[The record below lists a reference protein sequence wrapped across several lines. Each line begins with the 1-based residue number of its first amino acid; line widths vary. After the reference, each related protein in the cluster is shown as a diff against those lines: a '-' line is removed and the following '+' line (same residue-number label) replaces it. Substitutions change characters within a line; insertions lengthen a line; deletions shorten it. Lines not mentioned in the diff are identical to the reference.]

1 MSIPHPFGV
10 EPWCYLPGFNV
21 TCRNENDDSHGS
33 SSPKL
38 FLGDGTVEVLEISIA
53 NATVR
58 INASLA
64 YFPGTDKD
72 NFLGPKP
79 IITTDAPWS
88 GALGKGGKAG
98 VYTLGWR
105 SNRLFAIGCNVQV
118 LLDDDDLEG
127 AGAPPNNSSKTLS
140 TCATFCD
147 WDEHEQSCSLPA
159 VLDWRINHTTCHGN
173 GSSAACR
180 SSNSFCEY
188 MHYRIDQGHICS
200 CAQGYQ
206 GNPYLPNGC
215 KDVNE
220 CEDPNT
226 YQFYGVCNN
235 TKGGYHCECPTGFV
249 GNASLPSGCKDVD
262 ECAHPELHSCYGVCI
277 NMPGTFHCRC
287 KQGTYYGDPFTKGG
301 CSSLSVLKIGL
312 AVGGGMVF
320 FAFGNWCT
328 LRGT

>member
-1 MSIPHPFGV
+1 MLGLRRRNNKYVYNLGEEHGDVSRRVFVAAAVVALLLPAAAAATDVALPGCTSKCGDMSIPHPFGV

-147 WDEHEQSCSLPA
+147 WDEHEQSWS
-159 VLDWRINHTTCHGN
+159 
-173 GSSAACR
+173 
-180 SSNSFCEY
+180 Y
-188 MHYRIDQGHICS
+188 
-200 CAQGYQ
+200 
-206 GNPYLPNGC
+206 
-215 KDVNE
+215 
-220 CEDPNT
+220 
-226 YQFYGVCNN
+226 
-235 TKGGYHCECPTGFV
+235 
-249 GNASLPSGCKDVD
+249 
-262 ECAHPELHSCYGVCI
+262 
-277 NMPGTFHCRC
+277 PGISDC
-287 KQGTYYGDPFTKGG
+287 
-301 CSSLSVLKIGL
+301 
-312 AVGGGMVF
+312 
-320 FAFGNWCT
+320 
-328 LRGT
+328 